1 MYPRHLLTHHFWTA
15 QQRID
20 FAVMNIRDRISH
32 NRSIFRLLQGKL
44 SQIKNDV
51 NYAPWENIL
60 GKLGSGAHPTV
71 DEILN
76 IKSLFAEV
84 PYKTSSLSYVH
95 IVSFFQFRNHFP
107 VYTIYFAFFTLA
119 ETFMWP
125 TRYQVDIF

>member
-1 MYPRHLLTHHFWTA
+1 MYPRHLLTHHFWTP

-51 NYAPWENIL
+51 NYPLWENIL
-60 GKLGSGAHPTV
+60 GKLGSGVHPTV

-95 IVSFFQFRNHFP
+95 IVSF
-107 VYTIYFAFFTLA
+107 L
-119 ETFMWP
+119 
-125 TRYQVDIF
+125 